1 MTERKIFFT
10 KADGKVKAILNW
22 RTRKDGDILLLSD
35 TFNNEDMTLYHDL
48 KDLGEDDQFIFDTF
62 FPSKETTKL
71 IAESEKES
79 GDKRV
84 GTLEVTINIEQL
96 TKPQIAFLI
105 QREMKTLLPSLKNM
119 SKEDLV
125 KLFLELVE

>member
-1 MTERKIFFT
+1 MTENKIFFT

-22 RTRKDGDILLLSD
+22 RTRKDGDVLLLSD

-48 KDLGEDDQFIFDTF
+48 KDLGEDDRFIFNTF
-62 FPSKETTKL
+62 FPSKETKKL
-71 IAESEKES
+71 ITESKKES
-79 GDKRV
+79 GGKAV

-119 SKEDLV
+119 AKEDLV

>member
-1 MTERKIFFT
+1 MTDKKIFFT

-22 RTRKDGDILLLSD
+22 RTRKDGDVLLLSD

-62 FPSKETTKL
+62 FPSKETKRL
-71 IAESEKES
+71 IAESRKES
-79 GDKRV
+79 GEKSV

-119 SKEDLV
+119 AKEDLV

>member
-1 MTERKIFFT
+1 MTEQKIFFT

-22 RTRKDGDILLLSD
+22 RTREDGDLLLLSD
-35 TFNNEDMTLYHDL
+35 TFNTEDMTLYHDL
-48 KDLGEDDQFIFDTF
+48 KDLGKDDRFIFDTF
-62 FPSKETTKL
+62 FPSKETRKL
-71 IAESEKES
+71 ITESEKQS
-79 GDKRV
+79 GEKAV